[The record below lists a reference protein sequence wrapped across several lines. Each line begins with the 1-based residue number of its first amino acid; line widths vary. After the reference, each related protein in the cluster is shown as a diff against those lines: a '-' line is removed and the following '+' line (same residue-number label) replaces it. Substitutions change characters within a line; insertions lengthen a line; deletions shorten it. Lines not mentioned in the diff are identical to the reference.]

1 MKNYFFLPL
10 FVFQF
15 FLAANTLAQSS
26 KNQLPPLIDREIF
39 FDDPEISGGQL
50 SPDGKYL
57 SFIKKFKGT
66 RNIWVKLTGEPFEK
80 ARPLTDD
87 TNRPIR
93 QYFWSRDGKY
103 ILYAQDKGGNENYH
117 IYAVDPSEKLKK
129 GKEVPEARALTAGE
143 NVRAL
148 IYDVPKKYP
157 DLIYVGLNERDPA
170 WHDLYSIKISTGEK
184 KLIRENKERISG
196 WEFDLD
202 GNLKLVVINP
212 EIGGTDIMKIDGDS
226 LIKIYSCNVFETCY
240 PFKFS
245 KDPNY
250 FYMVTNKGEQLDL
263 SIMTKFNLAS
273 NSMEVVDQDP
283 LKKVDFGGAVFSEL
297 NDKLVGTYYDDDKT
311 RFYWTDK
318 TYQEA
323 YAFLSKEF
331 PGKEIHIT
339 SKTANEQLWLVS
351 VTSDVEPGAAYLFDL
366 TAKKATLQ
374 YRPRPK
380 LNTEYLAEMKVIK
393 YRSSDGLEIPAYLT
407 LPKGVVP
414 QNLPLVVMPHGGPWA
429 RDFWGYNPYAQF
441 FANRGYAVLQ
451 PNFRGSTGYGK
462 KFLNA
467 GNKEWGWLM
476 QDDLTAGVD
485 ALSQEGTI
493 DYRKVAIFGGS
504 YGGYATLAGL
514 TFTPDVYACGV
525 SFVGPSNLVT
535 LLNSIPPYWESFKKI
550 MFERLGNPNKPDGLA
565 QLKKQSPLFSANN
578 IKVPL
583 LVVQGANDPRVKKAE
598 SDQIVV
604 ACRELNLPVEYIVA
618 DDEGHGFARPVN
630 NMAFVAAM
638 EKFLAKHIGG
648 RYQESMTGEVG
659 KRLKEI
665 TVDVASA
672 ELPKEMEATTL
683 FLPPPTPDRDLTS
696 ETSHYKVTFEMA
708 NQKFDMELETK
719 VEDAGEHWIV
729 TDKLNSFMG
738 EMTDQVKVLKKSLTP
753 VERKVDQA
761 GITMNFE
768 YDKKSVKG
776 AISGMGQ
783 KEEIAEELPGLLFA
797 DGAGAKN
804 IIACLPL
811 KKGYNTTFRNFDS
824 QKKVVNVYAL
834 EVTGE
839 EEITVPAGTFSTL
852 KVEIK
857 PANGDPGKRTVW
869 VTNDQKRIV
878 VKASAIMP
886 EANGAVM
893 TSELK

>member
-15 FLAANTLAQSS
+15 FLAAGTQAQSS

-184 KLIRENKERISG
+184 KLIRENKERISS

-212 EIGGTDIMKIDGDS
+212 EIGGTDIMKIDGDT
-226 LIKIYSCNVFETCY
+226 LVKIYSCNVFETCY

-263 SIMTKFNLAS
+263 SILTKFNLAS

-297 NDKLVGTYYDDDKT
+297 NDKLVGTYYEDDKT

-339 SKTANEQLWLVS
+339 SKTANEQNWLVS
-351 VTSDVEPGAAYLFDL
+351 VSSDIEPGSVYLFDL

-414 QNLPLVVMPHGGPWA
+414 QNLPPVVMPHGGPWA

-665 TVDVASA
+665 TVDVASV

-683 FLPPPTPDRDLTS
+683 FLPPPVPDRDLAP
-696 ETSHYKVTFEMA
+696 ETTNYKVTFEMA

-719 VEDAGEHWIV
+719 VEDGGEHWIV

-738 EMTDQVKVLKKSLTP
+738 EMTDQVKLLKKSLTP

-776 AISGMGQ
+776 AITGMGQ